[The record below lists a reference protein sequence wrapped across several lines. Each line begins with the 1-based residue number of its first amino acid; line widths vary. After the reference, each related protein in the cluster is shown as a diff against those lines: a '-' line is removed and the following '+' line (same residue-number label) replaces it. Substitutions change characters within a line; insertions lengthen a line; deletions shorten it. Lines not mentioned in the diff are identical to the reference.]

1 MNAPMNPRA
10 FYRSALGPKRPKSKA
25 FFFNR
30 KRVWR
35 VRAEFHTFC
44 KGLRKELEREAAE
57 EKERQTIIPPPWD
70 NEDQFLATAGS

>member
-30 KRVWR
+30 RRVWR
-35 VRAEFHTFC
+35 VRAEFHTFS
-44 KGLRKELEREAAE
+44 KGLRKELEREASEAALQ
-57 EKERQTIIPPPWD
+57 ERIRFREYLRSGGVSP
-70 NEDQFLATAGS
+70 